1 VAFAAPDRLIES
13 TAHGRRRFREVLL
26 EPDLDASKPAGGLL
40 RRFLRRS
47 GAGEAHERE
56 AVVLAFASG
65 KGGTGK
71 SFLTT
76 NAAIALHRAGKRV
89 VVVDCDFGLANAHL
103 LFGVNPRFSMQHL
116 LDGVVSV
123 EEALY
128 STPYGPGLVAG
139 GSGISSLA
147 ELDAR
152 HMQVLAGALHGLAA
166 CHDYVL
172 LDCPAGLAPQSMI
185 TVLAAQHV
193 IIVTNPEIAA
203 LTDAYAL
210 IKCLAR
216 QPLRPVVHLAVNR
229 VVKPGLGKVTF
240 DRLAEVSRRFAACEI
255 HYVGE
260 IPEDSAVTH
269 RRLGQPPLLSSLPE
283 CPTSQAIFSILHNL
297 DTRVGAAG
305 RSPGDP
311 GVEAR
316 MMAQIR
322 RW

>member
-1 VAFAAPDRLIES
+1 M
-13 TAHGRRRFREVLL
+13 
-26 EPDLDASKPAGGLL
+26 EPDLDASKPARGLL
-40 RRFLRRS
+40 QRILRRP
-47 GAGEAHERE
+47 AAVDARHRE

-76 NAAIALHRAGKRV
+76 NAAIALHRSGKRV
-89 VVVDCDFGLANAHL
+89 AVVDCDFGLANAHL
-103 LFGVNPRFSMQHL
+103 LFGVNPRYSMQHL
-116 LDGVVSV
+116 LDGAVSV
-123 EEALY
+123 HDALFA
-128 STPYGPGLVAG
+128 TPYGPGLVAG

-147 ELDAR
+147 ELDAG

-185 TVLAAQHV
+185 TVLAAQRV

-216 QPLRPVVHLAVNR
+216 QPSRPVVHLVVNR

-240 DRLAEVSRRFAACEI
+240 ERLAEVSRRFAACEI
-255 HYVGE
+255 HYGGE

-283 CPTSQAIFSILHNL
+283 CPTSQAILAILHDL
-297 DTRVGAAG
+297 DARITAEATA
-305 RSPGDP
+305 PDL

>member
-1 VAFAAPDRLIES
+1 
-13 TAHGRRRFREVLL
+13 L
-26 EPDLDASKPAGGLL
+26 EPDLDASKPARGLL
-40 RRFLRRS
+40 QRILRRP
-47 GAGEAHERE
+47 AAVDARQRE

-76 NAAIALHRAGKRV
+76 NAAIALHRTGKRV
-89 VVVDCDFGLANAHL
+89 AVVDCDFGLANAHL
-103 LFGVNPRFSMQHL
+103 LFGVNPRYSMQHL
-116 LDGVVSV
+116 LDGAVSV
-123 EEALY
+123 HDALFA
-128 STPYGPGLVAG
+128 TPYGPGLVAG

-147 ELDAR
+147 ELDAG

-185 TVLAAQHV
+185 TVLAAQRV

-216 QPLRPVVHLAVNR
+216 QPSRPVVHLVVNR
-229 VVKPGLGKVTF
+229 VVKAGLGKVTF
-240 DRLAEVSRRFAACEI
+240 ERLAEVSRRFAACEI
-255 HYVGE
+255 HYGGE

-283 CPTSQAIFSILHNL
+283 CPTSQAVLAILRDL
-297 DTRVGAAG
+297 DARITVEATA
-305 RSPGDP
+305 PDL

>member
-1 VAFAAPDRLIES
+1 MQAVQE
-13 TAHGRRRFREVLL
+13 HL
-26 EPDLDASKPAGGLL
+26 EPDLNAIDPGRGLL
-40 RRFLRRS
+40 RRLFHRG
-47 GAGEAHERE
+47 GAAAPLPAE

-71 SFLTT
+71 SFLAT
-76 NAAIALHRAGKRV
+76 NAAIGLHAAGKRV

-116 LDGVVSV
+116 LDGAVTAADAIVT
-123 EEALY
+123 
-128 STPYGPGLVAG
+128 TPHGPNLVAG

-147 ELDAR
+147 ELDVR
-152 HMQVLAGALHGLAA
+152 HMQTLAKALDWLAG

-193 IIVTNPEIAA
+193 ILVTNPEIAA

-216 QPLRPVVHLAVNR
+216 QPARPNVHLVVNR
-229 VVKPGLGKVTF
+229 VVSPGLGKATF
-240 DRLAEVSRRFAACEI
+240 DRLADVSRRFAGCEI

-260 IPEDSAVTH
+260 VPEDASVTH
-269 RRLGQPPLLSSLPE
+269 RRLGQPPLLSNQPR
-283 CPTSQAIFSILHNL
+283 CPTSQAILSILRNVEWQ
-297 DTRVGAAG
+297 VGTSAHAAMG
-305 RSPGDP
+305 Q
-311 GVEAR
+311 GVALR
-316 MMAQIR
+316 MLAQIR